1 MVPPPPESFLSL
13 VGKFLMFL
21 TTLPVTL
28 PMMFMRLR
36 DRFSQNS
43 QSQYWNPPG
52 GGQGYQGYQGYQDY
66 QDYQTYQ
73 NSQDNQSYQNY
84 QNGSQT
90 NSNSSNQGYG
100 KRMVWT
106 YVPGYGWRYAEVHF
120 GPEEERN

>member
-1 MVPPPPESFLSL
+1 M
-13 VGKFLMFL
+13 
-21 TTLPVTL
+21 TL

-52 GGQGYQGYQGYQDY
+52 GGQGYQGYQGYQNY
-66 QDYQTYQ
+66 QDYQNYQ